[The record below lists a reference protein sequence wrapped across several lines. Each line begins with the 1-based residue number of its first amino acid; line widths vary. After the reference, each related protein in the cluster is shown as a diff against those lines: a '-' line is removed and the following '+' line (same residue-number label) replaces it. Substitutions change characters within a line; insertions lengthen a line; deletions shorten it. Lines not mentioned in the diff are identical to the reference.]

1 VAAVVVV
8 LVVAAAVVV
17 VVVAAAT
24 INLNR
29 FKSLDV
35 CISFIVAVVVVPYLV
50 FECNKVDFHLE

>member
-1 VAAVVVV
+1 MAAVVVV
-8 LVVAAAVVV
+8 LVVAAAVV

-35 CISFIVAVVVVPYLV
+35 CISFIVAVVFVPYLV